1 MYLMSICFF
10 SFDAQ
15 KRLCY
20 DENAYVKGDGYLI
33 RLIATDLD
41 GTLLEPN
48 GLLPQG
54 IFETVCA
61 LRKLGIYFAASS
73 GRQYGNLIR
82 LFAPVADEMAFV
94 CENGAVNMVDGK
106 VAGIIAIPPQ
116 LVNEAIGDLSS
127 LGMNILISGRET
139 CYMLDQNRKFTDD
152 IIYRLRNTVTI
163 VENWEEIR
171 EPILKISGQ
180 IDSGVKSLAPQ
191 LLTNWSSR
199 LTATVSGREWFD
211 LTLANKGMGMQ
222 MLMKHLDVLPEET
235 MAFGDNFNDESMLD
249 CVGYP
254 FLMQHADHALRKPG
268 VRICEKVL
276 SVLEAVV
283 KAEGDPLRANFS
295 APCS

>member
-1 MYLMSICFF
+1 
-10 SFDAQ
+10 
-15 KRLCY
+15 
-20 DENAYVKGDGYLI
+20 LI

-41 GTLLEPN
+41 GTLLEAD
-48 GLLPQG
+48 GTLPQG
-54 IFETVCA
+54 IFETVHS

-73 GRQYGNLIR
+73 GRQHGNLMR

-94 CENGAVNMVDGK
+94 CENGAVNIVDGQE
-106 VAGIIAIPPQ
+106 AGIIAIPVQ
-116 LVNEAIGDLSS
+116 MVNEVIDDLSA
-127 LGMNILISGRET
+127 LGMNILISGKQT

-152 IIYRLRNTVTI
+152 IIYRLRNTATI
-163 VENWEEIR
+163 VGSWEEIR

-180 IDSGVKSLAPQ
+180 IDSGVKELAPR
-191 LLTNWSSR
+191 LLAKWSTR

-222 MLMKHLDVLPEET
+222 MLMKLLKVRPEET

-254 FLMQHADHALRKPG
+254 FLMQHADCALRKTG

-276 SVLEAVV
+276 PVLEAVV
-283 KAEGDPLRANFS
+283 AAEGDPLRANFDM
-295 APCS
+295 PCF